1 MTDNKT
7 ITKHYRQEVADD
19 RQEAKTITKHYRQE
33 VADDRQEAKTT
44 TNTLDKR

>member
-19 RQEAKTITKHYRQE
+19 RQQ
-33 VADDRQEAKTT
+33 DDYKYL
-44 TNTLDKR
+44 NKR